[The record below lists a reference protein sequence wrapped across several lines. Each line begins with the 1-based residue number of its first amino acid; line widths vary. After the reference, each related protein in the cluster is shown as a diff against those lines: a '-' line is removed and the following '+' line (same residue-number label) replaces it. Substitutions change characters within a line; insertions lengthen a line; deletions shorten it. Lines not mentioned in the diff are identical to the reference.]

1 MAIDISRLPP
11 TLPVTV
17 KRVEANGL
25 PSKVQVDWE
34 QYTRDWFKRTTVD
47 MDTRLTE
54 VTSTAADNS
63 ARITNEATARAGAD
77 GALALQINTVGAQ
90 TSANAAAITTE
101 TLARTTADTA
111 LAQQTT
117 TLSTTVGQHTSTLQ
131 VQAQSING
139 MEVRYGV
146 LGTVNGVTGGFIFSG
161 VQKNNEAPF
170 FQTEFLSNVV
180 INGDL
185 TLTGTL
191 TTRTAAPNAWTD
203 AGVVY
208 ATGGGVSTTV
218 FLRSGAKVLIRAVAY
233 AASGYIDITTLA
245 PPNFI
250 RLFVNGTTFAAQ
262 AAGVTQYEHWTGA
275 ANQTFW
281 KLVPTPIEYVY
292 VVPADGFYT
301 LVSNFD
307 TGAGASWLLAYGEQA
322 K

>member
-1 MAIDISRLPP
+1 MAIDIAKLPP

-17 KRVEANGL
+17 ARTTKDGL
-25 PSKVQVDWE
+25 PTKPQIDWE

-54 VTSTAADNS
+54 VTSTAANNS
-63 ARITNEATARAGAD
+63 ARITNEV
-77 GALALQINTVGAQ
+77 N
-90 TSANAAAITTE
+90 
-101 TLARTTADTA
+101 ARTTADSALATQINSVGAQTAANAASITTETIARTNADSA

-117 TLSTTVGQHTSTLQ
+117 TLQTTVAQNTASLQ

-139 MEVRYGV
+139 LEVRYSVVGFI
-146 LGTVNGVTGGFIFSG
+146 NGSTGGFVFSG
-161 VQKNNEAPF
+161 LQRNDGGAVF
-170 FQTEFLSNVV
+170 TTEFYSNVI
-180 INGDL
+180 INGDVL
-185 TLTGTL
+185 INGSL
-191 TTRTAAPNAWTD
+191 TTPKAAANAWTD

-208 ATGGGVSTTV
+208 ASGGAVSTTV
-218 FLRSGAKVLIRAVAY
+218 FLRGGAKVLIRAVAY

-281 KLVPTPIEYVY
+281 RLVPTPIEYVY
-292 VVPADGFYT
+292 VVPFDGFYT